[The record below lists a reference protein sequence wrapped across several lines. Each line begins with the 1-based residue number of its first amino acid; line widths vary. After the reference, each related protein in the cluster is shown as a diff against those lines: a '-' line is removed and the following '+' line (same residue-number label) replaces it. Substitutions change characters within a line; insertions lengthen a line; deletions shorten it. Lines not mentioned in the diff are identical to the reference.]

1 MANLKIV
8 GPIVILVLLLMG
20 PSTLFGQE
28 AIEIGRLL
36 SSEDEIS
43 IRDITRVDQ
52 TVKVPDTLRGWAMD
66 WVGGLNGSQAS
77 YSNWS
82 QGGVNTMSVTA
93 STVFN
98 ARYRKGRYAY
108 AFSTNLKYGQARI
121 EGEGM
126 RKINDRLAI
135 NNKFNYLINDYWS
148 AFGNINF
155 STQFDDGFDYST
167 DPPTL
172 ISDFFAPAYFTQV
185 AGIQYSPVDFFSAE
199 AGMALKQTIVT
210 NDDLAPR
217 YGLTPGENFRFEPGY
232 AFALNFEKEVFS
244 SVRFISSL
252 ETFTNL
258 QRHVDRT
265 DVFFTNELI
274 GQINDF
280 MNMSFQ
286 FMTIYDDD
294 FSDELQVKQVL
305 SVGISVS
312 LL

>member
-1 MANLKIV
+1 MAGQKILA
-8 GPIVILVLLLMG
+8 PIAILTLFLLG

-28 AIEIGRLL
+28 AIEIGRML
-36 SSEDEIS
+36 SSDSEIS
-43 IRDITRVDQ
+43 IKDISRVDQ
-52 TVKVPDTLRGWAMD
+52 TVTVPDTLRGWDMD
-66 WVGGLNGSQAS
+66 WVGGLNGSQAA
-77 YSNWS
+77 YQNWS
-82 QGGVNTMSVTA
+82 GGGVNTMSVTA

-98 ARYRKGRYAY
+98 ARYRMGRFAY
-108 AFSTNLKYGQARI
+108 AFATNLKYGQARI

-126 RKINDRLAI
+126 RKINDRFAI
-135 NNKFNYLINDYWS
+135 NNKFNYSIDEYWS

-155 STQFDDGFDYST
+155 STQFAEGFDYGT
-167 DPPTL
+167 EPPTL

-185 AGIQYSPVDFFSAE
+185 AGIQYSPVNFFSAE
-199 AGMALKQTIVT
+199 AGMALKQTIVN

-217 YGLTPGENFRFEPGY
+217 YGLDPGENFRFEPGY
-232 AFALNFEKEVFS
+232 ATALNFEKEIFS

-258 QRHVDRT
+258 QRHIDRT

-294 FSDELQVKQVL
+294 YSDELQVKQVL
-305 SVGISVS
+305 SVGVSVS
-312 LL
+312 II